1 MIHFTSISKVTR
13 RAVTSVLAASFVS
26 LASLASPV
34 TELPAK
40 VINGKRYYCYK
51 VVKKETLYSLSRKL
65 GLTQEQ
71 IIFYNPTVYDG
82 LKANDVLYFPADD
95 FSDDTTVSPAV
106 ATTTTT
112 RPTTP
117 SESKQDK
124 TTARQ
129 TASHGT
135 KTHDVVKGET
145 IYGISHRYGI
155 TTDALMDANPAI
167 RSGLKTGMVLIIP
180 DAATAPAG
188 KPTTTTTAST
198 STTAPLPSTASN
210 EDIVRHVE
218 SQVRAQRK
226 RDASSIDIAVLLS
239 FDLDAEKKSRE
250 AQYSLEFYKGFLLA
264 VDTLREFDRPIHIT
278 TYDVASST
286 DNLKSILAKPE
297 MKHVQVIIPPADLKG
312 GLDII
317 GDFGRQN
324 DVMVFNLFN
333 VRDKSYLTNPAMM
346 QASVPQDVMCAKAVE
361 GFMDKYKKYT
371 PVLLVKDGA
380 SAERNQ
386 FMTDIKARLTSEGID
401 FVTIPYSG
409 DLTSESL
416 TTLSPTTDYVFVP
429 TQGSQR
435 DLNRVLDSIL
445 KFRETS
451 SGDLTIFGYP
461 EWITYRGETLDNL
474 HKLNATYYSRFVDD
488 SDDRYTK
495 HVIES
500 YKDKFGTQISAS
512 VPRPGIMGFDSGI
525 FLLRTLKSN
534 NGDFDSGIPS
544 YQGVQNGFK
553 FRKASDNP
561 ESGWYNERVMLI
573 NYRPGGSV
581 DYQDL

>member
-1 MIHFTSISKVTR
+1 MIHISSISKVTR
-13 RAVTSVLAASFVS
+13 RAVVPILAATFVS

-40 VINGKRYYCYK
+40 TINGKRYYCYK

-95 FSDDTTVSPAV
+95 FAEEDKPSAAKQTSAVS
-106 ATTTTT
+106 
-112 RPTTP
+112 
-117 SESKQDK
+117 
-124 TTARQ
+124 TAGNTQ
-129 TASHGT
+129 TSSSANDNKNSYHGT
-135 KTHDVVKGET
+135 RTHDVVKGET

-155 TTDALMDANPAI
+155 TTEALMDANPAI
-167 RSGLKTGMVLIIP
+167 RSGLKTGMSLIIP
-180 DAATAPAG
+180 DVETSTAS
-188 KPTTTTTAST
+188 KPTTTPTTT
-198 STTAPLPSTASN
+198 SKNSLPSNASN

-278 TYDVASST
+278 TYDVASSA
-286 DNLKSILAKPE
+286 DNLKSILAKLE

-333 VRDKSYLTNPAMM
+333 VRDRSYLTNPAMM

-361 GFMDKYKKYT
+361 GFMDKYKHHT
-371 PVLLVKDGA
+371 PVLLMKDDA
-380 SAERNQ
+380 QADRNQ
-386 FMTDIKARLTSEGID
+386 FMSDIKTRLTSEGIN

-409 DLTSESL
+409 DLTPEAL
-416 TTLSPTTDYVFVP
+416 ATLSATTDYVFVP
-429 TQGSQR
+429 TQSSQR
-435 DLNRVLDSIL
+435 DLNRVIDSIL
-445 KFRETS
+445 KFRENS

-500 YKDKFGTQISAS
+500 FKEKFGTQISAS

-534 NGDFDSGIPS
+534 NGDFASGIPP

-561 ESGWYNERVMLI
+561 DAGWYNERVMLI